1 MSFPEKGNM
10 ESLASG
16 YNMDTDKA
24 IEGAGYIIAEWI
36 SDNASTRKYIR
47 NFITNT
53 GFIVSS
59 KKVKQ
64 KMKRKLMKCIM
75 NFVKN

>member
-1 MSFPEKGNM
+1 
-10 ESLASG
+10 
-16 YNMDTDKA
+16 MDTDKA

-59 KKVKQ
+59 KKGKAEDE
-64 KMKRKLMKCIM
+64 KKTYEMYYEFREKI
-75 NFVKN
+75 